1 MNMVSVAIPS
11 RNEQFLTPT
20 IKDLLAK
27 ARGDIEVI
35 VALEGYWPDEMVE
48 DPRVH
53 YIHSETPRG
62 MRGAINAC
70 AAIAKGKYLLKCDA
84 HCMFDEGFDVKLIAD
99 LEPNWIAVPRR
110 YSLDA
115 ENWTQVEKKPIDY
128 MFLCYPND
136 KNDFGGPSLHGR
148 TWNQRQSNAELKDI
162 LIDDLMSAQG
172 SCWIMHRDYFY
183 KLDLLDDVNYGHF
196 CFEFQEI
203 GLKCWLSGGRVIR
216 NKKTW
221 YAHLHKGRKYG
232 RGWPLGRST
241 LDKGAKFSN
250 KWMDIKNWQGQNRDI
265 RWLIN
270 KFWPVPTWPEESVKL
285 VFHNEGGGSG
295 IIRGAQMAERFK
307 ARRNPPEWSY
317 DFDVHIWVKQQP
329 ADMALPGKHYLDVL
343 DEPRRVE
350 WLLQHPECGVISSSE
365 SGHEYLK
372 EKLGRDDIHL
382 IPQHH
387 CNFGRVVRG
396 RSGMLV
402 AGVVG
407 GQGAI
412 QCDLEELK
420 SNLAMKGITEFKW
433 LQNPKGP
440 EEIVEFYKGID
451 VQIVW
456 RSESG
461 DRPLKNPLKIINAM
475 SLGIPTI
482 AYPEIGYQEVE
493 GYYWRAGD
501 MRDVRKAIDK
511 LNAGFNAQLLIDK
524 AEEYH
529 IDNIAPLYK
538 GLL

>member
-1 MNMVSVAIPS
+1 MDKVSIVIPA
-11 RNEQFLTPT
+11 RNEQFLTST
-20 IKDLLAK
+20 IRDLLAK
-27 ARGDIEVI
+27 AQGDIEVI
-35 VALEGYWPDEMVE
+35 AVLEGYWPDQMVD

-53 YIHSETPRG
+53 YIHSEKPRG
-62 MRGAINAC
+62 MRGAINAG
-70 AAIAKGKYLLKCDA
+70 AAIAKGKYLMKCDA
-84 HCMFDEGFDVKLIAD
+84 HCMFDEGYDLKLIAD

-115 ENWTQVEKKPIDY
+115 ENWTRVEKKAIDY

-148 TWNQRQSNAELKDI
+148 PWSEKQNDAELKDV

-172 SCWIMHRDYFY
+172 SCWIMHKDYFHQ
-183 KLDLLDDVNYGHF
+183 LELLDDVNYGHF

-232 RGWPLGRST
+232 RGWPLGRGV

-250 KWMDIKNWQGQNRDI
+250 QWMDIKNWQGQDRDI
-265 RWLIN
+265 RWLIHE
-270 KFWPVPTWPEESVKL
+270 FWPVPTWPEESVRF
-285 VFHNEGGGSG
+285 VFHRVKGGSG
-295 IIRGAQMAERFK
+295 QIRGLQMSEYFK
-307 ARRNPPEWSY
+307 ARLNPQEWSY
-317 DFDVHIWVKQQP
+317 DFDIHIWVKQQP
-329 ADMALPGKHYLDVL
+329 IDLTLPGKHYLDVL
-343 DEPRRVE
+343 DEPRRVP
-350 WLLQHPECGVISSSE
+350 WLKEHPECGVISSSE
-365 SGHEYLK
+365 SSHEYLK
-372 EKLGRDDIHL
+372 ETLGRDDIVL

-387 CNFGRVVRG
+387 CNFDRVVRD
-396 RSGMLV
+396 RDELLV

-412 QCDLEELK
+412 QCDIDELK
-420 SNLAMKGITEFKW
+420 ENLAAKGITEFKW
-433 LQNPKGP
+433 LQNPRNP
-440 EEIVEFYKGID
+440 AEIAEFYKGID
-451 VQIVW
+451 VQVIW

-461 DRPLKNPLKIINAM
+461 DRALKNPLKIINAM
-475 SLGIPTI
+475 SFGIPTI

-493 GYYWRAGD
+493 GYYWRAGN

-511 LNAGFNAQLLIDK
+511 LNNGFDAQLLIDK

-529 IDNIAPLYK
+529 IDNISKLY
-538 GLL
+538 GQLL

>member
-1 MNMVSVAIPS
+1 MDKTSIVIPA

-27 ARGDIEVI
+27 AHGDIEVI
-35 VALEGYWPDEMVE
+35 VALEGYWPDEMVD

-53 YIHSETPRG
+53 YIHSEKPRG

-70 AAIAKGKYLLKCDA
+70 AAIAKGKYLMKCDA
-84 HCMFDEGFDVKLIAD
+84 HCMFDEGYDLKLIAD

-115 ENWTQVEKKPIDY
+115 ENWTRVEKKAIDY

-136 KNDFGGPSLHGR
+136 ANDFGGPSLHGR
-148 TWNQRQSNAELKDI
+148 LWSEKQNDAELKDI

-172 SCWIMHRDYFY
+172 SCWIMHKDYFHQ
-183 KLDLLDDVNYGHF
+183 LELLDDVNYGHF

-232 RGWPLGRST
+232 RGWPLGRGV

-250 KWMDIKNWQGQNRDI
+250 QWMDIKNWQGQDRDI
-265 RWLIN
+265 RWLIHE
-270 KFWPVPTWPEESVKL
+270 FWPVPTWPEESVRF
-285 VFHNEGGGSG
+285 VFHRVKGGSG
-295 IIRGAQMAERFK
+295 QIRGLQMSEYFK
-307 ARRNPPEWSY
+307 ARLNPQEWSY
-317 DFDVHIWVKQQP
+317 DFDIHIWVKQQP
-329 ADMALPGKHYLDVL
+329 IDLTLPGKHYLDVL
-343 DEPRRVE
+343 DEPRRVP
-350 WLLQHPECGVISSSE
+350 WLKEHPECGVISSSE
-365 SGHEYLK
+365 SSHEYLK
-372 EKLGRDDIHL
+372 ETLGRDDIVL

-387 CNFGRVVRG
+387 CNFDRVVRD
-396 RSGMLV
+396 RDELLV

-412 QCDLEELK
+412 QCDIDELK
-420 SNLAMKGITEFKW
+420 ENLAAKGITEFKW
-433 LQNPKGP
+433 LQNPRNP
-440 EEIVEFYKGID
+440 AEIAEFYKGID
-451 VQIVW
+451 VQVIW

-461 DRPLKNPLKIINAM
+461 DRALKNPLKIINAM
-475 SLGIPTI
+475 SFGIPTI

-493 GYYWRAGD
+493 GYYWRAGN

-511 LNAGFNAQLLIDK
+511 LNNGFDAQLLIDK

-529 IDNIAPLYK
+529 IDNISKLY
-538 GLL
+538 GQLL